1 MQILEAANTC
11 EIITSNTRVARAFQS
26 SLGIWNELSNGAEM
40 PNWKVDHLME
50 FPVDLIPYAN
60 VIRRDVESND
70 YRFLFWGSS
79 RTELMKFDYTGKQL
93 SELRP
98 GIYADIVKR
107 EIDQALSVH
116 KPVKSSIQVQ
126 LENGNVT
133 QVNKIR
139 LPFFDQN
146 DVAAIVLSLDDVTH
160 FQNRFYLM
168 SHRSKD

>member
-1 MQILEAANTC
+1 MHILETANTC
-11 EIITSNTRVARAFQS
+11 EIITSNTQVAKVFQS
-26 SLGIWNELSNGAEM
+26 SLEIWNELRNVAEM
-40 PNWKVDHLME
+40 PIWKVDHLME
-50 FPVDLIPYAN
+50 FPADLIPYAN
-60 VIRRDVESND
+60 VIKRDVESND

-79 RTELMKFDYTGKQL
+79 RTELMKFDYTGKRL

-98 GIYADIVKR
+98 SIYADIVKR

-116 KPVKSSIQVQ
+116 KPVKSSIHVQ

-139 LPFFDQN
+139 MPFFDKN
-146 DVAAIVLSLDDVTH
+146 EVASNVLSLDDVTH